1 VETTIHKKSQVL
13 RELEVFVDEQEL
25 NSVLDKALRD
35 IRPRLTLPGFRPGKA
50 PLNVVKKLHGD
61 AIEGD
66 ALEKLAQDKFQ
77 IIVEEQKLE
86 PIGRPVMTD
95 LHRHAGEGAHFR
107 ISYEVKP
114 EITVQDFDGV
124 EVEKPIFE
132 ITDKEVDERV
142 HYLRFGH
149 AVREDATKI
158 EDKETIVTL
167 TFQELD
173 PNENGEQ
180 EPPHTTEVY
189 LYDPQVVDKLRE
201 ELLGKSQGDTFQM
214 LLPKQTPDA
223 TSKDVN
229 VEITIDKVVKLT
241 LPEMTEEFCKKLSRD
256 KAATELEVRALV
268 REELIE
274 TAKRNSDQI
283 LESNMVEA
291 LLKRHEFEVPRTVT
305 YAIIDQSIQEAR
317 EQNRQKGYPEDYGID
332 VEEYRKGAWTQA
344 EVRAKWLLLRDK
356 IVEAESIH
364 ATEEDIDAAAAKD
377 AEQYGIKKENL
388 LEYYKKADEV
398 KERIKSEKLVEVLK
412 KKFVVKETIPA
423 AQTA

>member
-1 VETTIHKKSQVL
+1 METTIHKKSQVL

-95 LHRHAGEGAHFR
+95 LHRHDGEGAHFR

-149 AVREDATKI
+149 AVREDATKVA
-158 EDKETIVTL
+158 DKETIVTL
-167 TFQELD
+167 TFQELE
-173 PNENGEQ
+173 PNESGEQ
-180 EPPHTTEVY
+180 EPPHSTEVY

-201 ELLGKSQGDTFQM
+201 GLLGKSQGDTFQM

-229 VEITIDKVVKLT
+229 VEIKIDKVVKLT

-256 KAATELEVRALV
+256 KAATELEVRNLV
-268 REELIE
+268 REELSE

-332 VEEYRKGAWTQA
+332 VEEYRKGAWSQA

-356 IVEAESIH
+356 IVEAESID

-412 KKFVVKETIPA
+412 KKFVVKETIPS

>member
-1 VETTIHKKSQVL
+1 METTIHKKSQVL
-13 RELEVFVDEQEL
+13 RELEVFVDEAEL
-25 NSVLDKALRD
+25 NSVLDKAFRD

-50 PLNVVKKLHGD
+50 PLNVVKKLHGE

-66 ALEKLAQDKFQ
+66 TLEKLAQEKFQ
-77 IIVEEQKLE
+77 LIVEEQKLE

-114 EITVQDFDGV
+114 EITIQDFDGV

-149 AVREDATKI
+149 AVREDATKV

-167 TFQELD
+167 TFQELEQ
-173 PNENGEQ
+173 NENGEQ

-201 ELLGKSQGDTFQM
+201 ALLGRSVGDTFQM

-229 VEITIDKVVKLT
+229 VEITIDKVVRLT
-241 LPEMTEEFCKKLSRD
+241 LPEMTEEFSKKLSRD
-256 KAATELEVRALV
+256 KAATELEVRNLV

-317 EQNRQKGYPEDYGID
+317 EQNRQKGYPEDLGID
-332 VEEYRKGAWTQA
+332 VEDYRKGAWNQA

-356 IVEAESIH
+356 IVE
-364 ATEEDIDAAAAKD
+364 TEGIDANDEDIDAAAAKD

-398 KERIKSEKLVEVLK
+398 KERIKSEKLVELLK
-412 KKFVVKETIPA
+412 KKFVVKETTPA
-423 AQTA
+423 A